1 MHELL
6 HSTAIAFVGRHNSG
20 KTTLVC
26 AVIEELARRGL
37 DVGTIKHHGHVGFE
51 IDVPGKDSYRHRHA
65 GATEVVIAA
74 PDAIARIKDIARE
87 VECSDLL
94 QTMPG
99 HDIVVVEGYRE
110 SGLPYIEVM
119 RAASERDQ
127 AAAKALLEGE
137 PPASMVAAAS
147 DMPEVLDYARRQ
159 GLQAFPLPDAEDVPA
174 FAALAAS
181 VADFIEQGY
190 ARPKVTVALQAGGES
205 RRMGTSKAL
214 VPFNGRPLISH
225 MVERLLPAAD
235 ELIIT
240 TNEAERLA
248 FLLDEYPEAGI
259 RLVPDIFPE
268 RGALAGFATAFEAA
282 QNPLVAI
289 VACDMALASPVLLAH
304 QVERLVQTGADAVVP
319 ANRHGFEPMHAVY
332 RRDVCRPKARDLVES
347 GSMRIR
353 DLIDAIDVCE
363 LTPAEV
369 RAIVPLGG
377 VFANANT
384 PEELAKLE
392 ELSKRS

>member
-159 GLQAFPLPDAEDVPA
+159 GLQAFPLP
-174 FAALAAS
+174 
-181 VADFIEQGY
+181 
-190 ARPKVTVALQAGGES
+190 
-205 RRMGTSKAL
+205 
-214 VPFNGRPLISH
+214 
-225 MVERLLPAAD
+225 
-235 ELIIT
+235 
-240 TNEAERLA
+240 
-248 FLLDEYPEAGI
+248 
-259 RLVPDIFPE
+259 
-268 RGALAGFATAFEAA
+268 
-282 QNPLVAI
+282 
-289 VACDMALASPVLLAH
+289 
-304 QVERLVQTGADAVVP
+304 
-319 ANRHGFEPMHAVY
+319 
-332 RRDVCRPKARDLVES
+332 
-347 GSMRIR
+347 
-353 DLIDAIDVCE
+353 
-363 LTPAEV
+363 
-369 RAIVPLGG
+369 
-377 VFANANT
+377 
-384 PEELAKLE
+384 
-392 ELSKRS
+392 